1 MTNIL
6 AIGLI
11 FVPVKQ
17 NQHNTEQ
24 NPMKA
29 TVTIT
34 SASLMALML
43 TGCVTITSDA
53 GIPRLANGVRPQH
66 PIYRTY
72 AYKGVSSSLPVGQA
86 SFVEQADNE
95 VVVEQ
100 TDPVVEQTS
109 AVTVVQADETETT
122 PSSDASPSVA
132 EQETPQVPS
141 GELAIPAP
149 SPSGWRQ
156 VLFNGLVMILGKCVD
171 SGNCW

>member
-1 MTNIL
+1 
-6 AIGLI
+6 
-11 FVPVKQ
+11 
-17 NQHNTEQ
+17 
-24 NPMKA
+24 MKA

-53 GIPRLANGVRPQH
+53 RTPRLANGVRPQH

-86 SFVEQADNE
+86 NFVEQADNE
-95 VVVEQ
+95 VVAEQADVSVEQ
-100 TDPVVEQTS
+100 ASDVTTAETDEAEVTLASESVVEQETS
-109 AVTVVQADETETT
+109 
-122 PSSDASPSVA
+122 
-132 EQETPQVPS
+132 QVS
-141 GELAIPAP
+141 TGGLAIPAP

-156 VLFNGLVMILGKCVD
+156 ILFNGVVMILGKCVD